1 MSFNFLF
8 TLRTKFLDAI
18 FISQKSL
25 LVSCQLLFYSEQ
37 APPFTFPR
45 LKVHLLTTWEHCN
58 SNENMIY
65 YMYRSHP
72 ANLASLCMKPTRS
85 IKKVT
90 QATQIHIHTEAWV
103 YIPVNI
109 FDQTFII
116 MSPFC
121 TLYYFYTA
129 NLHPNITE
137 QNAAWLCKTNP
148 SKHCH

>member
-1 MSFNFLF
+1 MPFNFLF

-25 LVSCQLLFYSEQ
+25 LVSCQVLFYSEQ
-37 APPFTFPR
+37 TPPFTFPR
-45 LKVHLLTTWEHCN
+45 LKVHLLTTWGHCN

-103 YIPVNI
+103 YIPVNNFWLDI
-109 FDQTFII
+109 YNYEPI
-116 MSPFC
+116 
-121 TLYYFYTA
+121 
-129 NLHPNITE
+129 LHPM
-137 QNAAWLCKTNP
+137 LFLYCKSP
-148 SKHCH
+148 SKYYRTKSSLVMQD